1 MASAHHMIDASNLSA
16 VKNHLAWLPFHFL
29 PGNAGQEATDKLVCK
44 PDSPV
49 AREMLRLAMQ
59 DQHSAWA
66 LHRLG
71 ITMHVYADTFA
82 HQGFVGALSEAN
94 QANNVTSGNA
104 DVDQRIRDA
113 SKKGLWDEFKR
124 KAGAGLQLVWTSIKL
139 AFKERESLVTY
150 WHDFFK
156 KAPLGHAAVDS
167 FPDQPHLV
175 WRYTDWKGQT
185 VQRNNPQTYMD
196 AFDHMVRAMQA
207 WLACD
212 ASMDLSRYAGLPP
225 NDAAV
230 MLRLFTTLTD
240 PVGENRHAQWCEAI
254 ARGDFSFG
262 AVQLHYPIEGKG
274 PGSWKDSALS
284 NIKTQDNGMERYPYS
299 PTFLSSNWKLFHD
312 AAQAHRHDV
321 VHRLLPLYGICAA

>member
-113 SKKGLWDEFKR
+113 SK
-124 KAGAGLQLVWTSIKL
+124 I
-139 AFKERESLVTY
+139 
-150 WHDFFK
+150 
-156 KAPLGHAAVDS
+156 
-167 FPDQPHLV
+167 
-175 WRYTDWKGQT
+175 
-185 VQRNNPQTYMD
+185 
-196 AFDHMVRAMQA
+196 
-207 WLACD
+207 
-212 ASMDLSRYAGLPP
+212 
-225 NDAAV
+225 
-230 MLRLFTTLTD
+230 
-240 PVGENRHAQWCEAI
+240 
-254 ARGDFSFG
+254 
-262 AVQLHYPIEGKG
+262 
-274 PGSWKDSALS
+274 
-284 NIKTQDNGMERYPYS
+284 
-299 PTFLSSNWKLFHD
+299 
-312 AAQAHRHDV
+312 
-321 VHRLLPLYGICAA
+321 